1 MKKKRGDWYTFPHY
15 ARFLKIQIRQY
26 FFVALGREDREASK
40 EKKSNWLMKN
50 FVLHPHEIYCLLAWV
65 YSGSSYFC
73 FLFELS
79 FRFSLHQSLSF
90 LRWNELKPA
99 RDFILFENLTLML
112 IQFFT
117 CVQMNGGKTKLNLV
131 RISYQPF
138 DRNEISNWHEIFM
151 WTKFTQSKMNKHTH
165 WILLLMGICVKLIA
179 GVISLSSIWQI
190 WNFILG
196 DKISCKYYPKWN
208 AYACSSKYWV
218 TLKCSWNETSCEKN
232 LFLCW
237 FKISDWYEL
246 TQTKRKCNLSFI
258 GYRSLSS
265 LYLNQLISW
274 KERILRL
281 VPTHE
286 IKLFSH
292 IFLWE
297 KV

>member
-1 MKKKRGDWYTFPHY
+1 MFLKKAGISRRGMKKKQGDWYTFPHY

-40 EKKSNWLMKN
+40 QKKSNWLMKN

-117 CVQMNGGKTKLNLV
+117 CIQMIGGKTKLNLV
-131 RISYQPF
+131 WISYQPF

-151 WTKFTQSKMNKHTH
+151 GTKFIQSEMNKHTH
-165 WILLLMGICVKLIA
+165 LILLLMGIMCETHCRCYFI
-179 GVISLSSIWQI
+179 VI
-190 WNFILG
+190 NFA
-196 DKISCKYYPKWN
+196 DMKFHFRW
-208 AYACSSKYWV
+208 
-218 TLKCSWNETSCEKN
+218 
-232 LFLCW
+232 
-237 FKISDWYEL
+237 
-246 TQTKRKCNLSFI
+246 
-258 GYRSLSS
+258 
-265 LYLNQLISW
+265 
-274 KERILRL
+274 
-281 VPTHE
+281 
-286 IKLFSH
+286 
-292 IFLWE
+292 
-297 KV
+297 